1 MGAQARLI
9 VVLVA
14 QPDLEAVPLGEAAQR
29 PIEDV
34 VLLQPA
40 GGLDGISAAAD
51 VALFFCLNDAF
62 RQAAPHPFACS
73 HKPRGKSAH
82 YRPDTSGR

>member
-9 VVLVA
+9 VVPVT

-29 PIEDV
+29 PVKDV

-40 GGLDGISAAAD
+40 GGADVVPAAAD
-51 VALFFCLNDAF
+51 VALFF
-62 RQAAPHPFACS
+62 
-73 HKPRGKSAH
+73 
-82 YRPDTSGR
+82 

>member
-1 MGAQARLI
+1 MGTQTRLI
-9 VVLVA
+9 VVLVT
-14 QPDLEAVPLGEAAQR
+14 QPDLETVPLGEAAQR
-29 PIEDV
+29 PIQDV

-40 GGLDGISAAAD
+40 GGLDGVPAAAD
-51 VALFFCLNDAF
+51 IAFLFCLNDAF

-82 YRPDTSGR
+82 SRPDTSDR

>member
-14 QPDLEAVPLGEAAQR
+14 QPDLESVPLGEAAQR

-34 VLLQPA
+34 MLLQPA
-40 GGLDGISAAAD
+40 RGLYRLPAAAD
-51 VALFFCLNDAF
+51 VALLFCLNDAF
-62 RQAAPHPFACS
+62 
-73 HKPRGKSAH
+73 GH
-82 YRPDTSGR
+82 YGSFHSCQ

>member
-9 VVLVA
+9 MVPVT

-34 VLLQPA
+34 MLLQPA
-40 GGLDGISAAAD
+40 RGLDGVPAAAD
-51 VALFFCLNDAF
+51 IALLFCLYDAF

-73 HKPRGKSAH
+73 HKPRGMSAH